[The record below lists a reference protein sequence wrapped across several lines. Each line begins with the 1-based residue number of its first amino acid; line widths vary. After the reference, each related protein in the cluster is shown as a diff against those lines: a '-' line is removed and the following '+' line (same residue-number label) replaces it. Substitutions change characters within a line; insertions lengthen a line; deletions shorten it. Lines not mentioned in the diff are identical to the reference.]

1 MMISAAQSIAKII
14 LEGFDKHYLAF
25 RTNSQL
31 AKSKF
36 ENSEYSE
43 IRELLSERISFYDL
57 RVKETS
63 NVLDVKY
70 GNEIKENL
78 FWPEVKKAYIMLLT
92 EHRQPELAESFFNS
106 IATQVLDRIYFQNHD
121 YLFVRPS
128 ISTEYLDSKPSS
140 YRVYYPRSLGF
151 RMTIKTITRDVGL
164 KGTWENIGR
173 DIKLLIKKTIIILQG
188 IQPTKDFQIHVMRS
202 LFFRNK
208 GAYMIGRIVS
218 DGDPTGFAIPILKNE
233 NGELFLDTIVFRQE
247 SLGVLFSFSRAY
259 FMADME
265 VPSAYVNFLKTIMP
279 SKPTSELYTMLGLQ
293 KQGKT
298 LFYRD
303 LLHHLN
309 NSSDKFVLAE
319 GIKGLVMLVFNL
331 PSFPYVFKIIKDK
344 RQKDVSRE
352 HILNRYQLV
361 KHHDRVGRLADTWEY
376 SNVDFPV
383 ERFDHELL
391 RELKSDASNM
401 FELID
406 DHVIIKHVYIERRMI
421 PLNVFI
427 EKANE
432 EKVDRAIF
440 EYGNAIKQLMSANIF
455 PGDLLYKNFGLTKNG
470 RVVFYDYDEIQY
482 ITECIF
488 RSVPPAN
495 NPEDELS
502 GEPWYSI
509 GPNDVFPEEFET
521 FLLSN
526 EKIKKPFL
534 KYHSE
539 LLNPDYWKK
548 QQEKIKRGFFEDV
561 FPYSEEERFAPGKLI
576 DD

>member
-1 MMISAAQSIAKII
+1 
-14 LEGFDKHYLAF
+14 
-25 RTNSQL
+25 
-31 AKSKF
+31 
-36 ENSEYSE
+36 
-43 IRELLSERISFYDL
+43 
-57 RVKETS
+57 
-63 NVLDVKY
+63 
-70 GNEIKENL
+70 
-78 FWPEVKKAYIMLLT
+78 
-92 EHRQPELAESFFNS
+92 
-106 IATQVLDRIYFQNHD
+106 
-121 YLFVRPS
+121 
-128 ISTEYLDSKPSS
+128 
-140 YRVYYPRSLGF
+140 
-151 RMTIKTITRDVGL
+151 
-164 KGTWENIGR
+164 
-173 DIKLLIKKTIIILQG
+173 
-188 IQPTKDFQIHVMRS
+188 
-202 LFFRNK
+202 
-208 GAYMIGRIVS
+208 
-218 DGDPTGFAIPILKNE
+218 
-233 NGELFLDTIVFRQE
+233 
-247 SLGVLFSFSRAY
+247 
-259 FMADME
+259 
-265 VPSAYVNFLKTIMP
+265 
-279 SKPTSELYTMLGLQ
+279 
-293 KQGKT
+293 
-298 LFYRD
+298 
-303 LLHHLN
+303 
-309 NSSDKFVLAE
+309 
-319 GIKGLVMLVFNL
+319 MLVFNL
-331 PSFPYVFKIIKDK
+331 PSFPYVFKIIKDN

-376 SNVDFPV
+376 SNVDFPS
-383 ERFDHELL
+383 ERFDSELL
-391 RELKSDASNM
+391 KELKSHASNM

-482 ITECIF
+482 ITECVF
-488 RSVPPAN
+488 RSVPPAI

-526 EKIKKPFL
+526 QKIKKPFL

-539 LLNPDYWKK
+539 LLNPDYWKM

-561 FPYSEEERFAPGKLI
+561 FPYSEEERFTPGKLI